1 MAGVVTGLITLAAGA
16 MVVVGAVTMVLS
28 LVSDAATDSNPGL
41 VVVVLVFI
49 FGIPTFFG
57 YQVTRYLLQ
66 DDGPDE
72 HGGT

>member
-16 MVVVGAVTMVLS
+16 MVLVGAITMVWS
-28 LVSDAATDSNPGL
+28 LVSDEPTDSNPALVG
-41 VVVVLVFI
+41 VVVVFI

-57 YQVTRYLLQ
+57 YQVTRYLFQ

-72 HGGT
+72 DDA